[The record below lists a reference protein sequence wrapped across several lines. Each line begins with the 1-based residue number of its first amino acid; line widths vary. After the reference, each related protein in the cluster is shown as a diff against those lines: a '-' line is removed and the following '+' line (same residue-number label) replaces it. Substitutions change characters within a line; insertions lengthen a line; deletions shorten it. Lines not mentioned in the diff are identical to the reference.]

1 MLYFFMVRKNKFMN
15 AFYYRRYF
23 AGVMLLLIISGLFPF
38 CKKYAQGFLG
48 PYAQYPKTNYTIPRG
63 QLYASDA
70 LTPDGSSG
78 PLTIKLLHA
87 YDSAGN
93 VVDSLFTKTYPV
105 TTWTAAFDFTV
116 DSTDALVA
124 AKQKVVQMP
133 AIVVNPSNGAIEGNS
148 ATLYF
153 PRGTYVFD
161 LQLSNNSGTEVL
173 KHIVSITVEDQA
185 PYQSVPELGT
195 VYDRLFKVGNE
206 TVTANAVNPIV
217 DIERVA
223 DTPNEVIMKMVDKNG
238 TPFNPLAGEIR
249 KRPNTGVNPTPPYLQ
264 TLEDYT
270 KNHDYTDTTM
280 IFRFPIVPFPFS
292 SLGNGYNIYYRIP
305 TQYIHVD
312 GFADDTWS
320 ANPRLPLRVF
330 QFGRYTVTM
339 RFPDVTHR

>member
-1 MLYFFMVRKNKFMN
+1 MLGICGCF
-15 AFYYRRYF
+15 
-23 AGVMLLLIISGLFPF
+23 SS
-38 CKKYAQGFLG
+38 CQKYAQGFLC
-48 PYAQYPKTNYTIPRG
+48 PYAQYPKTNYTVPRG
-63 QLYASDA
+63 QLYTSDA

-87 YDSAGN
+87 YDSTGALA
-93 VVDSLFTKTYPV
+93 DSLFTRTYPV
-105 TTWTAAFDFTV
+105 TTWTAAFDFTT

-124 AKQKVVQMP
+124 AKQKTVQMP
-133 AIVVNPSNGAIEGNS
+133 AIIINPANGAIEGNS

-153 PRGTYVFD
+153 PKGLYTFD

-173 KHIVSITVEDQA
+173 KKIVSITVTDLA
-185 PYQSVPELGT
+185 PYKSVPDLGT
-195 VYDRLFKVGNE
+195 VYNRLFKVGNE
-206 TVTANAVNPIV
+206 ATTANAAVPIV
-217 DIERVA
+217 DIQRVA
-223 DTPNEVIMKMVDKNG
+223 DTPNVVILKMVDKNG
-238 TPFNPLAGEIR
+238 TAFNPLAGEIR
-249 KRPNTGVNPTPPYLQ
+249 KRPGTGVNPTPPYLQ

-270 KNHDYTDTTM
+270 KNYSYTDSTM

-320 ANPRLPLRVF
+320 SNPRLPLRIF
-330 QFGRYTVTM
+330 QFGKYTVTL